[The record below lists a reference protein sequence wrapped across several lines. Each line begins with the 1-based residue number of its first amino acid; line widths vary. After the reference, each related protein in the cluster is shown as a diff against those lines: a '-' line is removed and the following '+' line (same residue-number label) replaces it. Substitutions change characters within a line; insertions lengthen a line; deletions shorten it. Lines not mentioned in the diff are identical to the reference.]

1 MIVKR
6 LALLLLLGLSACST
20 TEEQVVELL
29 EQMAAHPI
37 DSPGWQD
44 AVDQLAAI
52 GRPAARQLVAR
63 LNPDLYTGEHYRE
76 FRAEHEKLR
85 TGCALA
91 LGRIKPRG
99 AAAALQGRISDAY
112 TDIERIACL
121 WSMGEIGY
129 SQAALDATKAQLED
143 RDPAIRIH
151 AAIAMLKMDDDLGA
165 GEIEGA
171 LASADDTLAQ
181 TAMQGLEEA
190 GYFGAPLL
198 MTLGARTG
206 PNQSAL
212 GAVVAKVKDKL
223 VAQLKAEEPGH
234 RQRAALALGQIGD
247 PSAAPALANLLE
259 DASNQV
265 RFSAAA
271 ALAEMGQPQGTDF
284 LFEALRNTDSILRA
298 NAVKFL
304 IDVQAQSGSVED
316 QLVAALDATDPLAR
330 AGAAQVL
337 GQAAVASAVAALIT
351 ATADEVAEVR
361 ANAAMALG
369 RIGSAQ
375 GRERLEQL
383 LDDRDATVS
392 YYAEWALRQLGSG

>member
-1 MIVKR
+1 MIAKR
-6 LALLLLLGLSACST
+6 LAWLLLLGLSACST
-20 TEEQVVELL
+20 TEEQVVDLL

-63 LNPDLYTGEHYRE
+63 LNPDLYSGEDYRE
-76 FRAEHEKLR
+76 FRDEHEKLR
-85 TGCALA
+85 TGCAMA

-99 AAAALQGRISDAY
+99 AAGALKDRISTAY
-112 TDIERIACL
+112 TDSERIACL

-129 SQAALDATKAQLED
+129 SQVALDAAKAQLED
-143 RDPAIRIH
+143 PDPTIRIH
-151 AAIAMLKMDDDLGA
+151 AAIAMLKMDDDRGA
-165 GEIEGA
+165 GQIEGA
-171 LASADDTLAQ
+171 LAGADSPLAQ

-198 MTLGARTG
+198 VRLSAQAG
-206 PNQSAL
+206 PNHSEL
-212 GAVVAKVKDKL
+212 RAVVAKVKDML
-223 VAQLKAEEPGH
+223 VAQLEAEEPGH
-234 RQRAALALGQIGD
+234 RQRAAQALGQIGD
-247 PSAAPALANLLE
+247 PSSAPALANLLA

-271 ALAEMGQPQGTDF
+271 ALAEMGQPKGIDF

-304 IDVQAQSGSVED
+304 VDVQAQAGSVED
-316 QLVAALDATDPLAR
+316 QLVAALDAADPLAR

-337 GQAAVASAVAALIT
+337 GQAAVTTALAALI
-351 ATADEVAEVR
+351 AASADEVPEVR
-361 ANAAMALG
+361 ANVAIALG
-369 RIGSAQ
+369 RIGAAE

-392 YYAEWALRQLGSG
+392 YYAEWALSQFGSG

>member
-6 LALLLLLGLSACST
+6 LAWLLILGLSACST
-20 TEEQVVELL
+20 TEEQVIELL

-63 LNPDLYTGEHYRE
+63 LNPALYTGEDYRE
-76 FRAEHEKLR
+76 FRDEHEKLR
-85 TGCALA
+85 TGCARA
-91 LGRIKPRG
+91 LGYIKPRG
-99 AAAALQGRISDAY
+99 AAGALEGRISDAY
-112 TDIERIACL
+112 TNDERIACL

-129 SQAALDATKAQLED
+129 SQSALDAAKAQLED
-143 RDPAIRIH
+143 QDPAIRIH
-151 AAIAMLKMDDDLGA
+151 AAIAMLKMDDDLGTS
-165 GEIEGA
+165 EIESA
-171 LASADDTLAQ
+171 LTSTKETLVQ
-181 TAMQGLEEA
+181 TAIQGLEEA

-198 MTLGARTG
+198 MKLSTQAG

-212 GAVVAKVKDKL
+212 NAVVAKVNDQL
-223 VAQLKAEEPGH
+223 ITQLKAEEPGQ

-247 PSAAPALANLLE
+247 PSSTPALANLLA

-271 ALAEMGQPQGTDF
+271 ALAEMGQAQGIDF
-284 LFEALRNTDSILRA
+284 LFDALRNTDSILRA

-304 IDVQAQSGSVED
+304 VNVQAQSGSVED

-337 GQAAVASAVAALIT
+337 GQAAVTSALSALIAVT
-351 ATADEVAEVR
+351 SDEVAEVR
-361 ANAAMALG
+361 ANAVIALG
-369 RIGSAQ
+369 RIGSTQ
-375 GRERLEQL
+375 SRERLEQL
-383 LDDRDATVS
+383 LNDRDATVS
-392 YYAEWALRQLGSG
+392 YYAQWALRQLGSG

>member
-6 LALLLLLGLSACST
+6 LAWFLILGLSACST
-20 TEEQVVELL
+20 TEEQVIELL

-63 LNPDLYTGEHYRE
+63 LNPDLYTGEDYRE
-76 FRAEHEKLR
+76 FRGEHEKLR

-91 LGRIKPRG
+91 LGYIKPRG
-99 AAAALQGRISDAY
+99 AAGALKGRISDAY
-112 TDIERIACL
+112 TNHERIACL

-129 SQAALDATKAQLED
+129 SQAALDAAKAQLED
-143 RDPAIRIH
+143 QDPTIRIH
-151 AAIAMLKMDDDLGA
+151 AAIATLKMDDDLGTS
-165 GEIEGA
+165 EIESA
-171 LASADDTLAQ
+171 LASANDTLIQ

-198 MTLGARTG
+198 VTLSAGAG

-212 GAVVAKVKDKL
+212 NAVVAKVNDQL
-223 VAQLKAEEPGH
+223 VAQLKAEEPDQ

-247 PSAAPALANLLE
+247 PATAPALANLLE

-271 ALAEMGQPQGTDF
+271 ALAEMGQAQGIDF
-284 LFEALRNTDSILRA
+284 LFEALRDTDSILRA

-304 IDVQAQSGSVED
+304 VNVQAQSGSVED

-337 GQAAVASAVAALIT
+337 GQAAVTSALAALIAVT
-351 ATADEVAEVR
+351 SDEVAEVR
-361 ANAAMALG
+361 ANAVIALG
-369 RIGSAQ
+369 RIGSTQ

-383 LDDRDATVS
+383 LNDRDATVS